1 MRYNPV
7 VETIK
12 NRPWVLYILILP
24 IVAWSVVYYLLPK
37 FSDVRTQDPERPS
50 DFLMYLTGANI
61 VRDGKII
68 NLYDYETQRSYQRA
82 ISGADPAELITGVL
96 AFRTPPTTAWLY
108 SLLPVQDPV
117 KSFWIV
123 VFINSVCI
131 VTAIYLLSGSLI
143 KTCVYSTAATLFLSF
158 WMTLIGGHPNGLLL
172 LLMVLAYTALKN
184 ERPGVAGI
192 VTGFLFL
199 KPTFLLLVP
208 FMFLLTKDKKQLFSY
223 AGFFL
228 LTILFLVGV
237 NTAVFGSRF
246 VQTYVPYL
254 INSENGAHGTDISNN
269 TNITAVIYTIQKWL
283 GSTHNTWISIGIIAA
298 LNIFSFLAIY
308 KKRSALSPVYG
319 FGLICLLLPLL
330 NLHTMHAD
338 LLVHLVPLIFIV
350 GTLVNNKRWL
360 LAVISA
366 VALIILP
373 WYSLAD
379 LEWLVTLVM
388 LGISFLLL
396 NNLGWLG
403 NQKTSA

>member
-24 IVAWSVVYYLLPK
+24 IVAWAVVYYLLPQ
-37 FSDVRTQDPERPS
+37 FSDVRTQDPEHPS
-50 DFLMYLTGANI
+50 DFLMYLTGATI
-61 VRDGKII
+61 VRDGKISS
-68 NLYDYETQRSYQRA
+68 LYDYETQRNYQRA
-82 ISGADPAELITGVL
+82 ISGTDPAELITGVL

-108 SLLPVQDPV
+108 SLLPIQDPV
-117 KSFWIV
+117 RSFWIV

-131 VTAIYLLSGSLI
+131 VTAIYILSGSLI
-143 KTCVYSTAATLFLSF
+143 KTCLYSTAVTFFLSF

-172 LLMVLAYTALKN
+172 LIMVLAYIALRHG
-184 ERPGVAGI
+184 RPGVAGI
-192 VTGFLFL
+192 VTGLLFL

-228 LTILFLVGV
+228 FTILFLVGV
-237 NTAVFGSRF
+237 NSAIFGFRF
-246 VQTYVPYL
+246 VQTYIPYL
-254 INSENGAHGTDISNN
+254 ISSENGAYGTDISNN
-269 TNITAVIYTIQKWL
+269 TNITAVTYTIQKWL
-283 GSTHNTWISIGIIAA
+283 GSAHNTWISIGVVTA
-298 LNIFSFLAIY
+298 LNIFSLLAIY
-308 KKRSALSPVYG
+308 KKRLAFSPAYV
-319 FGLICLLLPLL
+319 FGLIFLLLPLL

-338 LLVHLVPLIFIV
+338 LLVHLIPLILIV

-360 LAVISA
+360 LAVTSA
-366 VALIILP
+366 AVLIVLP
-373 WYSLAD
+373 WYSLAN

-388 LGISFLLL
+388 LGMSFLLL

-403 NQKTSA
+403 NLKTSA